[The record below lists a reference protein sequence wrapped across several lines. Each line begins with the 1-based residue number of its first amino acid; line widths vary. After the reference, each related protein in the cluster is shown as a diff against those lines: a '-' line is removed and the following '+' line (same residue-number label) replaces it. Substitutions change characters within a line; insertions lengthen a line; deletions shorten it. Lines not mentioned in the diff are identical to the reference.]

1 MRRNLVSIIVCTRD
15 RAESLRQTLQA
26 IDACAVPGDV
36 DVEMLVVDNGSQDRT
51 RSVVRQA
58 KCWGRSPRY
67 LFEPRQ
73 GLSRAR
79 NAAIVAAQ
87 GDVLAWIDDDARPG
101 SRWIETVCRPIV
113 DDLADAVAG
122 RVQHTD
128 LAPRDVIR
136 HPELNVCI
144 LSGANMAFAR
154 RVLEEVPA
162 FDPELGPGALG
173 YCDDTLF
180 SWQLHAAGFHVA
192 SAGEE
197 SLVMHQPSELPR
209 TRATAA
215 EMLARQ
221 ARSRAYLDCHWLHR
235 KLSLAGLRR
244 AASLLGLTGLVP
256 HPVGQFRA
264 GFHMPEAI
272 PYIVHLRSLRAKM
285 RESRE
290 PDAALEA
297 VRRLFRTRK
306 ATLGRIE
313 ARWLWQA
320 AYCRQFKIESR
331 RPRHYELQGLKKL
344 AASNSLEDVYA
355 TSLTARGPRR
365 AA

>member
-15 RAESLRQTLQA
+15 RAESLRQAIQA
-26 IDACAVPGDV
+26 LDACAVPGDV

-51 RSVVRQA
+51 RTVVRQA

-87 GDVLAWIDDDARPG
+87 GDVLAWIDDDVQPG
-101 SRWIETVCRPIV
+101 ANWIETVCRPIV

-136 HPELNVCI
+136 HPELKVCI

-154 RVLEEVPA
+154 RVLDEVPA

-197 SLVMHQPSELPR
+197 SLVMHQPSESSP
-209 TRATAA
+209 TRAAAA
-215 EMLARQ
+215 EMLAWQ
-221 ARSRAYLDCHWLHR
+221 ARSEAYLDYHWLHR
-235 KLSLAGLRR
+235 ELSLAGLRR
-244 AASLLGLTGLVP
+244 AASLLGL
-256 HPVGQFRA
+256 A
-264 GFHMPEAI
+264 G
-272 PYIVHLRSLRAKM
+272 
-285 RESRE
+285 
-290 PDAALEA
+290 LEA
-297 VRRLFRTRK
+297 TRRLFRTRE

-313 ARWLWQA
+313 ACWLWQA
-320 AYCRQFKIESR
+320 GYCRQFQIESR

-355 TSLTARGPRR
+355 TSLAARGPRR